1 MAAAP
6 IAKEVADEI
15 RNKFTALATDTSKYY
30 DADLERIKADDK
42 LVSRFL
48 AHQRDVSIL
57 MTSSLRFHGYMRKI

>member
-15 RNKFTALATDTSKYY
+15 RNKFTALATDASKYY
-30 DADLERIKADDK
+30 EADLERIKTDDK

-48 AHQRDVSIL
+48 MHQRDVSNTV
-57 MTSSLRFHGYMRKI
+57 TSRDVVTSR

>member
-1 MAAAP
+1 MAETP

-30 DADLERIKADDK
+30 DADLERIKTDDK

-48 AHQRDVSIL
+48 AHQRDVSA
-57 MTSSLRFHGYMRKI
+57 Y